1 MSHPSIAPSIA
12 WLSGSSIVTVLSIL
26 ALGSHPAIAQS
37 SALGDPNANGSS
49 GDVRPNEVFQGSG
62 VSAQDLIRNIM
73 LAPGQ
78 TLDDFNQQQSGRID
92 NAANE
97 FLRQRQQRLEQ
108 NGQGGASVTPSSPT
122 RN

>member
-1 MSHPSIAPSIA
+1 
-12 WLSGSSIVTVLSIL
+12 
-26 ALGSHPAIAQS
+26 
-37 SALGDPNANGSS
+37 
-49 GDVRPNEVFQGSG
+49 
-62 VSAQDLIRNIM
+62 M

>member
-1 MSHPSIAPSIA
+1 
-12 WLSGSSIVTVLSIL
+12 
-26 ALGSHPAIAQS
+26 
-37 SALGDPNANGSS
+37 
-49 GDVRPNEVFQGSG
+49 VRPNEVFQGSG